1 MIRASCVTTRRLS
14 QVMASAELSR
24 RVGKV
29 VAYPPHSE
37 MSDQQRREFHE
48 LLLHADRFE
57 DLPGK
62 WQAAIL
68 SAEENRPKLRVMG
81 SD

>member
-1 MIRASCVTTRRLS
+1 MIRTSCVTTRRLS
-14 QVMASAELSR
+14 QVMPSAELSR

-37 MSDQQRREFHE
+37 MSDQQRREFHGP
-48 LLLHADRFE
+48 LLHADRFE
-57 DLPGK
+57 DLPSK

-68 SAEENRPKLRVMG
+68 AEQARPRVRVVG
-81 SD
+81 GD